1 MASGHGTRDAL
12 PGGRVIAI
20 IRLSDPDAAVRA
32 GRELA
37 EAGLDGVEVT
47 LTTPGALDAVATLR
61 GELAGSCRVGVGSV
75 RTPAEVTTARDAGA
89 EFLVTP
95 TTRVEVL
102 ARAKAAGL
110 PVVCGAFTPTEVDV
124 AWSSGAD
131 LVKLFPAG
139 VAGPSYVRE
148 LLAPL
153 PDVPLVPTGGVT
165 PESVAEWAAA
175 GAVAVGAGGALVD
188 AAEAADGDWAALRRR
203 ARAFL
208 SAAAAAHWPDERGG
222 GPRG

>member
-1 MASGHGTRDAL
+1 MASGHETRDAIPL
-12 PGGRVIAI
+12 GRVIAI
-20 IRLSDPDAAVRA
+20 IRLSEPDAAVRA

-37 EAGLDGVEVT
+37 EVGLDSVEVT
-47 LTTPGALDAVATLR
+47 LTTPRALDAVATLR

-75 RTPAEVTTARDAGA
+75 RTPAEVSAATEAGA

-95 TTRVEVL
+95 TTRAEVL
-102 ARAKAAGL
+102 AQAKAAGT

-124 AWSSGAD
+124 AWSSGAA

-139 VAGPSYVRE
+139 VAGPPYVRE

-165 PESVAEWAAA
+165 PDSVAEWAAA
-175 GAVAVGAGGALVD
+175 GAVAVGAGGALVN
-188 AAEAADGDWAALRRR
+188 AAEVAAGDWAALRRR

-208 SAAAAAHWPDERGG
+208 AAATAAHWPDR
-222 GPRG
+222 

>member
-1 MASGHGTRDAL
+1 MASGHGTRDAI
-12 PGGRVIAI
+12 PVGRVIAI
-20 IRLSDPDAAVRA
+20 IRLSEPDAAVRA

-37 EAGLDGVEVT
+37 EAGLDSIEVT
-47 LTTPGALDAVATLR
+47 LTTPRALDAVATLR

-75 RTPAEVTTARDAGA
+75 RTPAEVTAASNAGA

-102 ARAKAAGL
+102 AQAKAAGL

-124 AWSSGAD
+124 AWSSGAA
-131 LVKLFPAG
+131 LVKLFPASA
-139 VAGPSYVRE
+139 AGPPYVRE
-148 LLAPL
+148 LRAPL
-153 PDVPLVPTGGVT
+153 PDVPLAPTGGVT

-175 GAVAVGAGGALVD
+175 GAVAVGAGSALVN
-188 AAEAADGDWAALRRR
+188 AAEVAVGDWPTLRRR

-208 SAAAAAHWPDERGG
+208 SAATAAHWPDA
-222 GPRG
+222 

>member
-1 MASGHGTRDAL
+1 M
-12 PGGRVIAI
+12 IAI
-20 IRLSDPDAAVRA
+20 VRLAEPDAAVRA

-37 EAGLDGVEVT
+37 EAGLDTIEVT

-61 GELAGSCRVGVGSV
+61 AELGGTCAVGAGSV
-75 RTPAEVTTARDAGA
+75 RTPADVTAARNAGA

-102 ARAKAAGL
+102 AEAEAAGL
-110 PVVCGAFTPTEVDV
+110 PVVCGAFTPTEVDI
-124 AWSSGAD
+124 AWSSGAT

-139 VAGPSYVRE
+139 LAGPPYVRE

-153 PDVPLVPTGGVT
+153 PDVRLAPTGGVT
-165 PESVAEWAAA
+165 PESVAGWAAA
-175 GAVAVGAGGALVD
+175 GAVAVGAGGALVS
-188 AAEAADGDWAALRRR
+188 AADVAGGDWPALRRR

-208 SAAAAAHWPDERGG
+208 AAAAAARWPA
-222 GPRG
+222 P

>member
-1 MASGHGTRDAL
+1 MSSGHETRDAVPL
-12 PGGRVIAI
+12 GRVIAI
-20 IRLSDPDAAVRA
+20 IRLSEPGAAVRA

-37 EAGLDGVEVT
+37 EAGLDSIEVT
-47 LTTPGALDAVATLR
+47 LTTPRALDAVTTLR

-75 RTPAEVTTARDAGA
+75 RTPAEVTAARDAGA

-102 ARAKAAGL
+102 AQAKAAGL

-124 AWSSGAD
+124 AWSSGAA

-139 VAGPSYVRE
+139 VAGPPYLRE

-153 PDVPLVPTGGVT
+153 PDVPLAPTGGVR

-188 AAEAADGDWAALRRR
+188 AAEVAVGDWAALRRR

-208 SAAAAAHWPDERGG
+208 SAAAAAHWPDR
-222 GPRG
+222 

>member
-1 MASGHGTRDAL
+1 M
-12 PGGRVIAI
+12 IAI
-20 IRLSDPDAAVRA
+20 IRLSEPDAAVRA

-37 EAGLDGVEVT
+37 EAGLDSVEVT
-47 LTTPGALDAVATLR
+47 LTTPRALDAVATLR
-61 GELAGSCRVGVGSV
+61 GELAGSCRIGVGSV
-75 RTPAEVTTARDAGA
+75 RTPAEVTAARDAGA

-102 ARAKAAGL
+102 AQAKAAGL

-124 AWSSGAD
+124 AWSSGAA

-139 VAGPSYVRE
+139 VAGPPYLRE

-153 PDVPLVPTGGVT
+153 PDVPLAPTGGVR

-188 AAEAADGDWAALRRR
+188 AAEVAVGDWAALRRR

-208 SAAAAAHWPDERGG
+208 AAAAAAHWPDR
-222 GPRG
+222 